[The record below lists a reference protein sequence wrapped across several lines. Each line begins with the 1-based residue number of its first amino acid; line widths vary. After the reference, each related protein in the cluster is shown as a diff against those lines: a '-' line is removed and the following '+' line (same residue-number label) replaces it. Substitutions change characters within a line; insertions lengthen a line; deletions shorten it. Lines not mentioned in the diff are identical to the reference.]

1 MKQWY
6 VVETTGAGQTILG
19 PLDEAGLRE
28 LAAQGR
34 LRPEMQACPVGATAW
49 ARVGD
54 YAELMAL
61 LGGEASTAAA
71 APSAPPPAAG
81 DWNWGAKVEPVAA
94 AAAAAPSEAALPPFS
109 FGTAFAW
116 AFDLLREHYGKLL
129 LVAFVYLLLQM
140 GMQVAA
146 IPFNQTLG
154 QASDQSDFAPYMV
167 PLFFGGLILAVATVL
182 VGIPLAAGIQWAGV
196 RAARKELDV
205 SDLFAPYKRFFTV
218 LGIALV
224 SGLLQ
229 LAVAL
234 PLVFVGLLTLGSAI
248 VDNDVLHRPVNGVLV
263 GVLLLMAF
271 VTLGVMIYLS
281 TRLYFASVLAIDPRT
296 ASAQTGPLGVVEAL
310 KRSWELTSGRAF
322 EVLAYG
328 LCAILV
334 AFATV
339 LLFCVGLFFV
349 GFPLMIVF
357 YGSAYELLRRSPRA
371 A

>member
-54 YAELMAL
+54 YAELVAL
-61 LGGEASTAAA
+61 LGGAAAPAAA

-81 DWNWGAKVEPVAA
+81 DWNWGAQAEPVAPQA
-94 AAAAAPSEAALPPFS
+94 AATPSEAALPPFS
-109 FGTAFAW
+109 FGNAFAW
-116 AFDLLREHYGKLL
+116 AFDLFREHYGKLL
-129 LVAFVYLLLQM
+129 LIAFVYTLLQVA
-140 GMQVAA
+140 MQVAA
-146 IPFNQTLG
+146 IPFNQAMKQVG
-154 QASDQSDFAPYMV
+154 DHGDFAPYLV

-218 LGIALV
+218 LGIALL

-234 PLVFVGLLTLGSAI
+234 PLVFVGLLTLGSAV

-263 GVLLLMAF
+263 GVLLLMTF

-281 TRLYFASVLAIDPRT
+281 TRLYFASVLVIDPRA
-296 ASAQTGPLGVVEAL
+296 ASAQTGPLGVVDAL
-310 KRSWELTSGRAF
+310 KRSWELTSGRAL

-328 LCAILV
+328 FCAMLV
-334 AFATV
+334 VLATI
-339 LLFCVGLFFV
+339 LLFCVGLFFI
-349 GFPLMIVF
+349 GFPLLIVF
-357 YGSAYELLRRSPRA
+357 YGSAYELLRRSRRA